1 MVLSFVYSSGGM
13 KNEEIVGCAGDAACA
28 FLAFVLHCFR
38 GYPDAQDNGS
48 LSGSAGKNS
57 ILCPHLG
64 YNEADNT
71 LTVELIAPEVFD
83 YADVYALK
91 EGDSIYTN
99 GREVVI
105 ESLAWDDWK
114 EILWINDG
122 DVCLIK
128 DLDGDYRTENSND
141 HVWHVM
147 ARLECLVKEHLLLMD
162 YVDETSGGM
171 LELPRIFTAEE
182 TIAKAQAEQ
191 AADYNQLA
199 INNVYV
205 VFDGEGNLAVIHRF
219 YVPWH

>member
-1 MVLSFVYSSGGM
+1 MKKLSIVLVMLLALSLLLCS
-13 KNEEIVGCAGDAACA
+13 AASADTLMPRTTEVCPDR
-28 FLAFVLHCFR
+28 LAKTASYAR
-38 GYPDAQDNGS
+38 
-48 LSGSAGKNS
+48 
-57 ILCPHLG
+57 ILG

-99 GREVVI
+99 GRKVTI

-141 HVWHVM
+141 HVWHVT